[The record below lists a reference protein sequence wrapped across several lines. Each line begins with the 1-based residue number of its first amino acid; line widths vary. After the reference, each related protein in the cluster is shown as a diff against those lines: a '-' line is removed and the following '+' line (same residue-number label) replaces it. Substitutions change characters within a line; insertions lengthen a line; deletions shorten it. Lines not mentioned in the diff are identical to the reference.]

1 VSDSDRWDEMA
12 NMVAL
17 VVDAKACAKRLDDM
31 RLAQKKLD
39 EQEAQVRKSLKDAM
53 DAVKLVDEKTARAAD
68 VMKDAELWQGALDK
82 TKKAL
87 DIREGEI
94 VRRENEATRILSDV
108 KFREDKLGERENTLA
123 HREAGMQAVHKS
135 AEEKLSAAEKL
146 MASYDQAKHE
156 AALKLAG

>member
-1 VSDSDRWDEMA
+1 MSDSDRWDEMA

-17 VVDAKACAKRLDDM
+17 VVNAPACAKRLDEL
-31 RLAQKKLD
+31 RAAQKKLD
-39 EQEAQVRKSLKDAM
+39 EQTAQIKKSVKEVEDAQ
-53 DAVKLVDEKTARAAD
+53 KLVDEKSARAAGF
-68 VMKDAELWQGALDK
+68 MKDAELWQSALDK

-94 VRRENEATRILSDV
+94 VRRESEAVRTLSDV

-123 HREAGMQAVHKS
+123 HREAGMQVMHK
-135 AEEKLSAAEKL
+135 AAADKLAAAEKL